1 MTIVQIDTFLR
12 KIQFDR
18 QAVKVSFKS
27 REPFIG
33 FFVKTLEYDDL
44 KGKNFWRII
53 GQNNL
58 QNYLTSKNANL
69 SRIFSGTEITNLK
82 AVEMIG

>member
-1 MTIVQIDTFLR
+1 
-12 KIQFDR
+12 
-18 QAVKVSFKS
+18 
-27 REPFIG
+27 
-33 FFVKTLEYDDL
+33 VKTNEYDDL

-82 AVEMIG
+82 AVEMVG